1 MRGLDQVQVELIRQ
15 VRLHCAERGA
25 LFERCRRQQHE
36 WTVRLMLAV
45 EELQRARDDAAA
57 VAREAAQLQEARL
70 EEQLRLSQTQQQQL
84 ATLRGEL
91 QWLRRAHGA
100 EAGDGAILSEGL
112 LPPLSQPP
120 PLIAQASRNLSGASP
135 EAPAPAPAAAAKV
148 GLNKWKRVKTMIS
161 FLGGARELAA
171 SAAGAP
177 TTEIEEERLRELAEA
192 LRSELRHEQLSK
204 LVLELIAPLRPSQQ
218 IKAIHRARLW
228 GSEHQIRRLT
238 PTLQLT
244 RIWLSVQVRWKG
256 CRSRRRSRSRPT
268 CWTT

>member
-84 ATLRGEL
+84 ATLQCEL

-120 PLIAQASRNLSGASP
+120 PLIAQASRILSGSSP
-135 EAPAPAPAAAAKV
+135 EAPASAPAAAAKV
-148 GLNKWKRVKTMIS
+148 GLGLNKWKRVKTMIS

-171 SAAGAP
+171 LAAGAP

-192 LRSELRHEQLSK
+192 LHSELRHEQLSK
-204 LVLELIAPLRPSQQ
+204 LAC
-218 IKAIHRARLW
+218 
-228 GSEHQIRRLT
+228 RRLSDM
-238 PTLQLT
+238 P
-244 RIWLSVQVRWKG
+244 V
-256 CRSRRRSRSRPT
+256 
-268 CWTT
+268 